1 MCNSLR
7 FKRLRPIK
15 LLCPWN
21 WTARVL
27 EWVAISFSRESSWPG
42 DWTQVSCSASRCFT
56 HWSTREAHLIHW
68 KFNFWTKALQGL
80 KSRMSLCVFLGRVDA
95 ASIQVSQWK
104 WRHTPIP
111 GSQKHVSLQFQSCV
125 NSFLGHSVQSV
136 NVDFSAYF
144 YPEQLKLYCQ
154 RTFPQKKARSVIL
167 PENTSTWWNLL
178 SWRRGKCTS
187 VVFCQVGDCKYSS
200 FVRGKGCF
208 LFRLRVLGSVRCFS
222 HSFRARER
230 HSQNTLYHS
239 LRKEFREECSV
250 SPSAIPLA
258 TLSGPKDP
266 VQWLCSINMQVPMFS
281 ENADTLAKLRS
292 SGREKWTH
300 VCFFQAKDRKH
311 PAVTRRNA
319 ASAIRLQIPF

>member
-42 DWTQVSCSASRCFT
+42 DWTQVSCSAGRCFT

-95 ASIQVSQWK
+95 ATIQVSQWK

-136 NVDFSAYF
+136 NVDFHIFLRWSA
-144 YPEQLKLYCQ
+144 
-154 RTFPQKKARSVIL
+154 
-167 PENTSTWWNLL
+167 
-178 SWRRGKCTS
+178 KC
-187 VVFCQVGDCKYSS
+187 
-200 FVRGKGCF
+200 
-208 LFRLRVLGSVRCFS
+208 SVRRLS
-222 HSFRARER
+222 SKK
-230 HSQNTLYHS
+230 SQAVCCSQKTHIFDETCYHI
-239 LRKEFREECSV
+239 KKGKMHQCIF
-250 SPSAIPLA
+250 PSCL
-258 TLSGPKDP
+258 
-266 VQWLCSINMQVPMFS
+266 
-281 ENADTLAKLRS
+281 
-292 SGREKWTH
+292 
-300 VCFFQAKDRKH
+300 
-311 PAVTRRNA
+311 
-319 ASAIRLQIPF
+319 RLQAFWFY